1 MCVTARGSQAQ
12 RRESNAGLRKVNG
25 GIVGDK
31 PVNKL
36 VVEGVGGEGGGGGM
50 RARLQVARDESV
62 GKKMKV
68 KVLAKGSR

>member
-25 GIVGDK
+25 GIVSDE

-36 VVEGVGGEGGGGGM
+36 VVRGGGRVEGGG
-50 RARLQVARDESV
+50 
-62 GKKMKV
+62 
-68 KVLAKGSR
+68 